1 MCTNDVI
8 CTVWQEVLG
17 LVMICFALS
26 SLLWAGHLFIFCYHY
41 CIVAVLVAMCKMMV
55 NQFSFLPSL

>member
-1 MCTNDVI
+1 MVNSMHCMAGSIRFSCD
-8 CTVWQEVLG
+8 
-17 LVMICFALS
+17 MFALS

-41 CIVAVLVAMCKMMV
+41 CIVAILVAMCKMMV